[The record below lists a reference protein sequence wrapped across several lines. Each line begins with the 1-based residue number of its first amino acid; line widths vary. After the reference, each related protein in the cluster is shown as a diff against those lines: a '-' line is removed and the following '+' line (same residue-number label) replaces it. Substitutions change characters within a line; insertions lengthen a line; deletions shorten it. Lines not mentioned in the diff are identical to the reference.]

1 MVLKLASIFYLLLS
15 NRGWGNYI
23 YLCLIISRKHKF
35 CIDPWSQTVRSGDS
49 PHMNSQSSHIQKTL
63 EKLGYSIARP
73 NAPLA
78 SYVPAKSWQ
87 DLVFVSGQL
96 PFKAGSLLMT
106 GAMQAGQNLSQ
117 AQEAMLYCFLNGL
130 AAAAQEVTLDKL
142 KGVLRLGAYVASAP
156 DFTEQHLVANGAS
169 ELAQSLFGAA
179 GMHTRFA
186 VGVSSLP
193 MNATVELEMLFH
205 T

>member
-1 MVLKLASIFYLLLS
+1 MSSQGPHLLK
-15 NRGWGNYI
+15 N
-23 YLCLIISRKHKF
+23 
-35 CIDPWSQTVRSGDS
+35 
-49 PHMNSQSSHIQKTL
+49 L
-63 EKLGYSIARP
+63 EKLGYSLAQP
-73 NAPLA
+73 KAPLA

-106 GAMQAGQNLSQ
+106 EPMHAGRQLSQ
-117 AQEAMLYCFLNGL
+117 AQEAMAYCFLNGL

-142 KGVLRLGAYVASAP
+142 KGILRLGAYVASAP

-169 ELAQSLFGAA
+169 DLAESLFGES
-179 GMHTRFA
+179 GKHTRFA
-186 VGVSSLP
+186 VGVPSLP
-193 MNATVELEMLFH
+193 MNAAVELEILFH